1 MTTLIEG
8 FFGFV
13 WFGWAQ
19 ATASPGLRTW
29 LAVAG
34 VAAAL
39 VALAGGVQ
47 AFRSPAATSV
57 LHDRRARR
65 RYGLAVGVE
74 FALAGVG
81 AAALAVAGQGD
92 FIPVWVCAVV
102 GVHFFPLASLLKDR
116 LLVALGVSVTTV
128 RWWRWS
134 PAWSPASLPA
144 RSPAS
149 ARARC
154 SRGLPWLPWPAR
166 ARRRPRSSMR
176 PIDRCDLDRGDRR
189 HRQQPAAQPA
199 EVGGQVGSVDRH
211 DMDEHE
217 QLPGADVHRRQ
228 LGHPRLLGHGLAQ
241 PLTNISPGR
250 LVDQ

>member
-1 MTTLIEG
+1 MIEG

-47 AFRSPAATSV
+47 AFRSPASTSV
-57 LHDRRARR
+57 LHDWRARR

-81 AAALAVAGQGD
+81 AAVLAVAGQGD

-102 GVHFFPLASLLKDR
+102 GVHFFPLASLLEDR
-116 LLVALGVSVTTV
+116 LLVALGAALTAVSLVALVTGLVTGVAPSTV
-128 RWWRWS
+128 TGVG
-134 PAWSPASLPA
+134 AGTLLTGFAVAALA
-144 RSPAS
+144 G
-149 ARARC
+149 ARAEEAPQ
-154 SRGLPWLPWPAR
+154 LNAPD
-166 ARRRPRSSMR
+166 RP
-176 PIDRCDLDRGDRR
+176 
-189 HRQQPAAQPA
+189 
-199 EVGGQVGSVDRH
+199 V
-211 DMDEHE
+211 
-217 QLPGADVHRRQ
+217 
-228 LGHPRLLGHGLAQ
+228 
-241 PLTNISPGR
+241 
-250 LVDQ
+250 